1 MIRKAKLGD
10 IPEIHKLI
18 NDFARQEVMLP
29 IAIGDMFGRLRDFR
43 VAEKDGRIIGAV
55 AIHATWDTLVELRSL
70 AVCKTVQGEGIGRQL
85 VEMALSDAVE
95 LGATEVFTLTYIPDF
110 FEKFGFTRVDR
121 AELPHK
127 VWIDCMRCPKFPDC
141 GEVAMLKSLS

>member
-29 IAIGDMFGRLRDFR
+29 IAIGDMFGRLRDFW
-43 VAEKDGRIIGAV
+43 VAEEDGKLLGAV
-55 AIHATWDTLVELRSL
+55 AIHPTWDTLVELRSL
-70 AVCKTVQGEGIGRQL
+70 AVCKTVQGGGLGRKL
-85 VEMALSDAVE
+85 VETALSEAVE

-110 FEKFGFTRVDR
+110 FEKFGFARVDR
-121 AELPHK
+121 SDLPHK

-141 GEVAMLKSLS
+141 GEVAMLKPLT